1 MIEELYQLS
10 DEERWLRIELAG
22 EFKKDFR
29 GKVGNMIKQRTGRYR
44 WGMQGKVEKRAKRK
58 VRTAAA
64 KALGGRRAQM
74 GAGDMFPSDESIM
87 AMQVSDLKARLYLW
101 RERKPEFRGPPLF
114 EQGKQGWLGG
124 GRPALQDRLKK
135 AVRHWQL
142 ENKPVQAEFTWTDET
157 YDEDEF
163 EGTGHSPV

>member
-1 MIEELYQLS
+1 
-10 DEERWLRIELAG
+10 
-22 EFKKDFR
+22 
-29 GKVGNMIKQRTGRYR
+29 
-44 WGMQGKVEKRAKRK
+44 
-58 VRTAAA
+58 
-64 KALGGRRAQM
+64 M
-74 GAGDMFPSDESIM
+74 GAGNVFPSDQSIM

-101 RERKPEFRGPPLF
+101 RERKPEFRGSPLF

-157 YDEDEF
+157 YDEDEGVSGDESEDEDEDDGYVYDSVMCVSGGPNYTASALF
-163 EGTGHSPV
+163 G